1 MVLHH
6 SRAGELASD
15 RTNYWRGSMATSWT
29 TQRRARQAALI
40 RTWQPWERS
49 TGPKSPAGK
58 AASANNAFKG
68 GHGAK
73 LRALKAE
80 INALLRTE
88 RDRLAG

>member
-1 MVLHH
+1 
-6 SRAGELASD
+6 
-15 RTNYWRGSMATSWT
+15 MATPWT
-29 TQRRARQAALI
+29 PERRARQAALI
-40 RTWQPWERS
+40 RTWRPWERS

-58 AASANNAFKG
+58 AVSAGNAFKG

-80 INALLRTE
+80 INALLRAE